1 MLKQTHPRDPVVS
14 GDGAQQGAPDVAGL
28 SAGLSLPGLWPV
40 PSLAA
45 IYQTSFAGP
54 QIGTSAFLPTPFA

>member
-14 GDGAQQGAPDVAGL
+14 GDGAQQGAPDTAGL

-40 PSLAA
+40 PSPAA
-45 IYQTSFAGP
+45 TYQTWERKEIKSLA
-54 QIGTSAFLPTPFA
+54 